1 MNFLIIFFACVSLLA
16 AGLVGT
22 TLSVPLQAPTLVMIG
37 FAGLFAAIKLWRMRM
52 DANLTRLGR
61 HPYIWLQALA
71 LVAIFYFA
79 IRAYWSPVHD
89 LGIEDL
95 MLILPAGLLYLVVG
109 YNVGGKGGI
118 KLRESIAWV
127 VIFILLLHVGSCFL
141 QLKGGGGYSLSI
153 YFSGS
158 SRATPT
164 HINGMYGYYGS
175 FANFAVIA
183 GFLCLSLGVWGRY
196 GHGLRILITLLGM
209 LALGLALWSQS
220 RSAALSSCAALV
232 VFITLVYIS
241 LEQQGGIV
249 KAWMRRVLV
258 SLSVLVC
265 ALVVFGGLWVF
276 GQRGVNS
283 LGMIFDSGVRVPLW
297 AMAAEQWAHNIVLG
311 AGSRSFSYECFTY
324 WSDGLNS
331 GELSPEFVR
340 NEYLQLLTDY
350 GLIGFMLIMT
360 LLFSHLV
367 LGLRQVCRLSEKVG
381 ENGLRCG
388 SNAMALAI
396 AGSCG
401 MVAMAVHICF
411 DYPTHLLP
419 NLLLMICCA
428 VWILPLPLLSHTDS
442 GNELAVKL
450 RGSSS
455 CRFMAIM
462 LSILGVVAIGL
473 GGQELW
479 AGLPLIKNKIA
490 KETGAWKPEKVD
502 HAVWIPALE
511 ESLARAP
518 HWRRYERLGTLHYT
532 GAMRAASLEDQE
544 RLMNL
549 AIDSYL
555 ASLERNPHNLVAK
568 LNLVYL
574 YVEQKQWF
582 KADGLYTEM
591 SEFARA
597 RERRFRVHKKWGD
610 MHLRWASDLMGKQ
623 ASNEVEIHFAEAKR
637 LYNASY
643 DYALYYDVDE
653 WIMQYTRLLIG
664 YANFLGHE
672 NRYDE
677 AQTLYDEAKQQGM
690 ARNMQIHTKL
700 NFYYAKHLYAHGN
713 YLWHQRMPEKAYDL
727 MIKAKEALNKHQE
740 LMNGEAG
747 EMWNRQMLEVQ
758 EMIHFFEETGISRES
773 KSSGQ

>member
-16 AGLVGT
+16 AGLVAT

-37 FAGLFAAIKLWRMRM
+37 FAAMFAAIKLWRMRM
-52 DANLTRLGR
+52 DAKLTRLGR
-61 HPYIWLQALA
+61 HPYIWLQVLA

-109 YNVGGKGGI
+109 HSVGGKGGI

-127 VIFILLLHVGSCFL
+127 VIFILLLHMGSCLL

-196 GHGLRILITLLGM
+196 GHGLRILIALLGM

-265 ALVVFGGLWVF
+265 ALVVFGGIWVF

-297 AMAAEQWAHNIVLG
+297 AMAAEQWADNMILG

-350 GLIGFMLIMT
+350 GLIGFILIIT

-367 LGLRQVCRLSEKVG
+367 LGLRQVWRLSEKVG

-401 MVAMAVHICF
+401 IVAMAVHICF

-419 NLLLMICCA
+419 NLLLVICCA
-428 VWILPLPLLSHTDS
+428 VWILPLPLMSHTDS

-450 RGSSS
+450 RASST
-455 CRFMAIM
+455 CRFMAVM
-462 LSILGVVAIGL
+462 LSILGVGAIGL
-473 GGQELW
+473 GGQQLW

-502 HAVWIPALE
+502 HAVWIPAFKK
-511 ESLARAP
+511 SLVRAP
-518 HWRRYERLGTLHYT
+518 QWRRYGRLGTLHYT
-532 GAMRAASLEDQE
+532 AAMRAASLEDKE

-555 ASLERNPHNLVAK
+555 ASLERNPYNLVAK
-568 LNLVYL
+568 LNLADL

-610 MHLRWASDLMGKQ
+610 MHLRWASDLMEKQ

-653 WIMQYTRLLIG
+653 WVMQYTRLLIG

-672 NRYDE
+672 NRYEE
-677 AQTLYDEAKQQGM
+677 AQTLYDEARQQGM
-690 ARNMQIHTKL
+690 RRNMQIHTKL
-700 NFYYAKHLYAHGN
+700 NFYYAKHLYAQGN

-740 LMNGEAG
+740 LMNGEPG
-747 EMWNRQMLEVQ
+747 EMWNMQMREVQ

-773 KSSGQ
+773 KSLGQ

>member
-1 MNFLIIFFACVSLLA
+1 MNFLIIFFTCVSLLA

-22 TLSVPLQAPTLVMIG
+22 TLSVPLQAPALLIIG
-37 FAGLFAAIKLWRMRM
+37 LAGMFAAIKLWRMR
-52 DANLTRLGR
+52 AGESLVRS
-61 HPYIWLQALA
+61 PYISLQGVALIT
-71 LVAIFYFA
+71 VFYFA
-79 IRAYWSPVHD
+79 ARAYWSPIHD

-95 MLILPAGLLYLVVG
+95 MLILPAGLLYLIVG
-109 YNVGGKGGI
+109 HNVGGTGGI
-118 KLRESIAWV
+118 KLRESITWV
-127 VIFILLLHVGSCFL
+127 VIFILLLHMGSCLL
-141 QLKGGGGYSLSI
+141 QLKGGGGYSLSM

-164 HINGMYGYYGS
+164 HINGMYDYYGS
-175 FANFAVIA
+175 FANFAVMA
-183 GFLCLSLGVWGRY
+183 GFLCLSIGVWGRY
-196 GHGLRILITLLGM
+196 GYGWRILIALLGM
-209 LALGLALWSQS
+209 LAVGLALWSQS

-241 LEQQGGIV
+241 LGQQGIIV
-249 KAWMRRVLV
+249 KTWVRRLLV

-265 ALVVFGGLWVF
+265 VFVVFGGLWVF

-283 LGMIFDSGVRVPLW
+283 LGAIFDSGVRVPLW
-297 AMAAEQWAHNIVLG
+297 AMAAEQWADNIVLG

-350 GLIGFMLIMT
+350 GLIGFMLIT
-360 LLFSHLV
+360 ALLFSHLV
-367 LGLRQVCRLSEKVG
+367 LGLRQVWRLSDKVG
-381 ENGLRCG
+381 DNGLQRG

-401 MVAMAVHICF
+401 IVVMAVHICF

-419 NLLLMICCA
+419 NLLLMVCCA
-428 VWILPLPLLSHTDS
+428 VWILPLPLQNHTDS

-450 RGSSS
+450 RGSST

-462 LSILGVVAIGL
+462 LSILGVGAIGI
-473 GGQELW
+473 GGQQLW

-502 HAVWIPALE
+502 HAVWIPAFE
-511 ESLARAP
+511 QSLARAP
-518 HWRRYERLGTLHYT
+518 QWRRYERLGTLHYT
-532 GAMRAASLEDQE
+532 EAMRAASLEDKE

-549 AIDSYL
+549 AIDCYL
-555 ASLERNPHNLVAK
+555 ASLERHPYNLVAK
-568 LNLVYL
+568 INLAYL
-574 YVEQKQWF
+574 YVERKQWF

-591 SEFARA
+591 SKFARA

-610 MHLRWASDLMGKQ
+610 MHLRWASDLMEKQ
-623 ASNEVEIHFAEAKR
+623 FSNKVEIHFSEAKR

-643 DYALYYDVDE
+643 DYALYYKRDE
-653 WIMQYTRLLIG
+653 WVMQYTRLLIG
-664 YANFLGHE
+664 YADFLGSE

-690 ARNMQIHTKL
+690 TRNLQINTKL
-700 NFYYAKHLYAHGN
+700 NFHYANYLYAQGN
-713 YLWHQRMPEKAYDL
+713 YFWHQRMPEKAYDL
-727 MIKAKEALNKHQE
+727 MIKAKGALNKHQE
-740 LMNGEAG
+740 LINGEVG
-747 EMWNRQMLEVQ
+747 EVWNRQMREVQ
-758 EMIHFFEETGISRES
+758 EMIHFFEETGIIRES
-773 KSSGQ
+773 KSPSQ

>member
-16 AGLVGT
+16 AGLVAT

-37 FAGLFAAIKLWRMRM
+37 FAAMLAAIKLWRMRM
-52 DANLTRLGR
+52 DAKLTRFGR
-61 HPYIWLQALA
+61 HPYIWLQVLA
-71 LVAIFYFA
+71 LVTLFYFA
-79 IRAYWSPVHD
+79 IRAYWSPVYD

-109 YNVGGKGGI
+109 HSVGGKGGI

-127 VIFILLLHVGSCFL
+127 VIFILLLHMGSCLL

-158 SRATPT
+158 SRAAPT

-232 VFITLVYIS
+232 VFITLIYIS

-249 KAWMRRVLV
+249 EAWMRRVLV

-265 ALVVFGGLWVF
+265 ALVVFGGIWVF

-297 AMAAEQWAHNIVLG
+297 AMAAEQWADNMILG

-350 GLIGFMLIMT
+350 GLIGFILIMT

-367 LGLRQVCRLSEKVG
+367 LGLRQVWRLSEKVG

-401 MVAMAVHICF
+401 IVAMAVHICF

-428 VWILPLPLLSHTDS
+428 VWILPLPSLSNTGS
-442 GNELAVKL
+442 GNELAVEL
-450 RGSSS
+450 GRSSI
-455 CRFMAIM
+455 CRFMALM
-462 LSILGVVAIGL
+462 LLILGVGAIGL
-473 GGQELW
+473 GGQQLW

-490 KETGAWKPEKVD
+490 KEDGAWQPEKVD
-502 HAVWIPALE
+502 HAVWIPAFE
-511 ESLARAP
+511 QSLARAP
-518 HWRRYERLGTLHYT
+518 QWRRYERLGTLHYT
-532 GAMRAASLEDQE
+532 GAMRAASLEDKE

-549 AIDSYL
+549 AIDRYL
-555 ASLERNPHNLVAK
+555 ASLKRHPYNLVAK
-568 LNLVYL
+568 INLAYL
-574 YVEQKQWF
+574 YVEQKQWL

-591 SEFARA
+591 SNFARA

-610 MHLRWASDLMGKQ
+610 MHLRWASDLVERQ
-623 ASNEVEIHFAEAKR
+623 SSNEVEIHLVEAKK

-643 DYALYYDVDE
+643 DYAYYYYAHDWVP
-653 WIMQYTRLLIG
+653 QYTRLLIG
-664 YANFLGHE
+664 YADFLGRE
-672 NRYDE
+672 NRYQE
-677 AQTLYDEAKQQGM
+677 AEALYDEAKQQKNW
-690 ARNMQIHTKL
+690 ANMQIHTKL
-700 NFYYAKHLYAHGN
+700 NLYYAKHLYAHGN

-727 MIKAKEALNKHQE
+727 MIKAEKVLNHYQKFTKGEVSEA
-740 LMNGEAG
+740 
-747 EMWNRQMLEVQ
+747 WDRQMREVQ
-758 EMIHFFEETGISRES
+758 EMIHFFEQTGISRES
-773 KSSGQ
+773 KSPGQ

>member
-1 MNFLIIFFACVSLLA
+1 MGI
-16 AGLVGT
+16 
-22 TLSVPLQAPTLVMIG
+22 TLSVPLQAPSLIMMG
-37 FAGLFAAIKLWRMRM
+37 FAALFTAIKLWRVRV
-52 DANLTRLGR
+52 DAKVTRLGS
-61 HPYIWLQALA
+61 HPYIWLQGLA
-71 LVAIFYFA
+71 LVTVFYFA
-79 IRAYWSPVHD
+79 LRAYWSPVYD

-95 MLILPAGLLYLVVG
+95 MLILAAGLLYLVVG
-109 YNVGGKGGI
+109 HNVRGKGGI

-127 VIFILLLHVGSCFL
+127 IIFILLLHVGSCLL
-141 QLKGGGGYSLSI
+141 QLNGGEGFSLSM
-153 YFSGS
+153 YFAGS

-164 HINGMYGYYGS
+164 HITGMYSYYGS
-175 FANFAVIA
+175 FANYVVIA

-196 GHGLRILITLLGM
+196 GYGLRISITLFGM

-220 RSAALSSCAALV
+220 RSAALSLCVALV
-232 VFITLVYIS
+232 VFIVLLSIS
-241 LEQQGGIV
+241 LENQGASV
-249 KAWMRRVLV
+249 KTWMRRILV
-258 SLSVLVC
+258 SLGILVC
-265 ALVVFGGLWVF
+265 TLVVFGVLWVF
-276 GQRGVNS
+276 GQRGMES
-283 LGMIFDSGVRVPLW
+283 LGTIFDSGIRIPLW
-297 AMAAEQWAHNIVLG
+297 AMAAEQWADNVFLG

-324 WSDGLNS
+324 WSEGLNS
-331 GELSPEFVR
+331 GELNPEFVH

-350 GLIGFMLIMT
+350 GLIGFMLMMT

-367 LGLRQVCRLSEKVG
+367 LGLRQVWRLSDKVG
-381 ENGLRCG
+381 ENGIQRG

-401 MVAMAVHICF
+401 IVAMAVHICF

-419 NLLLMICCA
+419 NLLLMVCCA
-428 VWILPLPLLSHTDS
+428 VWILPLPLQNHTDS

-450 RGSSS
+450 SGSSA

-462 LSILGVVAIGL
+462 LSILGVGAIGI
-473 GGQELW
+473 GGQQLW

-490 KETGAWKPEKVD
+490 KETGAWKPDKVD
-502 HAVWIPALE
+502 HAVWIPAFE

-518 HWRRYERLGTLHYT
+518 QWRRYERLGTLHYT
-532 GAMRAASLEDQE
+532 GAMRAASLEDKE

-555 ASLERNPHNLVAK
+555 ASLERNPYNLVAK
-568 LNLVYL
+568 INLAYL

-610 MHLRWASDLMGKQ
+610 MHLRWASDLMEKQ
-623 ASNEVEIHFAEAKR
+623 AANEVEIHFAEAKR
-637 LYNASY
+637 LYKASY
-643 DYALYYDVDE
+643 DYALYYDIDE
-653 WIMQYTRLLIG
+653 WLMQYTRLLLG

-690 ARNMQIHTKL
+690 GRNMQIHTKL
-700 NFYYAKHLYAHGN
+700 NFYYARHLYAQGN
-713 YLWHQRMPEKAYDL
+713 YFWHQRMPEEACDL

-747 EMWNRQMLEVQ
+747 EMWNKQMLEVE
-758 EMIHFFEETGISRES
+758 EMIHFFKETGIIRES
-773 KSSGQ
+773 KSPGQ